1 MAIND
6 VKEYFYTMLA
16 QYVEE
21 KQNLADFEE
30 ALKDGL
36 ITETQMQ
43 EALNIVNE
51 LENNYYRLAYIMF
64 LFEMPNRKRKKKIYL
79 KQNKVLVEEFKRLG
93 VDLTS
98 VKQENFDILL
108 HFKQALQTLKNKDE
122 Q

>member
-6 VKEYFYTMLA
+6 VKEYFYNMLA

-21 KQNLADFEE
+21 KQNLADFED

-43 EALNIVNE
+43 EALEIVNK

-64 LFEMPNRKRKKKIYL
+64 LLEMPNRKRKKKIYL

-108 HFKQALQTLKNKDE
+108 HFKLALQTLKNKGE